1 MKWVSIDYKI
11 RCKVIVLLHILV
23 ERWRVTCC
31 SAGSCTVWA
40 PCGLWVF
47 YFSQLSSL
55 SLLAGDIAV
64 FCIWLQESIIS
75 TRNLGWCFC
84 VVGVWFI
91 FVFFFQNKWSERNC
105 KNGSTLLSSLLT
117 SSSNSKQNHMSF
129 VGMAKKCDR
138 HVYCDFSSSASSQV
152 LLWAIFRPFLWLSAY
167 VSRCWGLIFSL
178 LNRRGIY
185 FFLVWMFLNV
195 FFQIRFDMQ
204 K

>member
-11 RCKVIVLLHILV
+11 RCKVILFLHILV

-31 SAGSCTVWA
+31 SAGFCTVWA
-40 PCGLWVF
+40 PSGLWVF

-64 FCIWLQESIIS
+64 FCIWLQESV

-105 KNGSTLLSSLLT
+105 KNGSILLSSLLT
-117 SSSNSKQNHMSF
+117 GSSNSKQNHMSF

-138 HVYCDFSSSASSQV
+138 RAYCDFQAV
-152 LLWAIFRPFLWLSAY
+152 LHPRFYFGPFL
-167 VSRCWGLIFSL
+167 GLFCGWVL
-178 LNRRGIY
+178 
-185 FFLVWMFLNV
+185 MFHAAEA
-195 FFQIRFDMQ
+195 
-204 K
+204 